1 MLGLLHENHFI
12 DKIRFEKYMSN
23 KLIYEKSPYLLQHA
37 QNPVDWYA
45 WGEEALQ
52 RAQQENKP
60 ILVSIGYST
69 CHWCHVMEH
78 ESFENADIA
87 AVMNENFIN
96 IKIDREERPDLDQIY
111 MEACQLISGS
121 GGWPLN
127 CFLLPDG
134 RPFFAGTYYPP
145 RPAYNRPS
153 WGQVLQ
159 NIARAFRDQPEVVE
173 DQAQRLMNLMKKSD
187 AQFIKNEWNKDF
199 TEGGASTQN
208 KEENLVKMAKNILQG
223 ADRKQGGFGRAPKFP
238 HAMTIQ
244 FLLTFYKSFETK
256 KEYEELRQDALQQA
270 CLALDKMILGGIY
283 DQLGGG
289 FARYSVDNEWLVP
302 HFEKMLY
309 DNALLIVAMADA
321 YKLTKKALYKET
333 IIETVNFVLWEMMS
347 PQFGFYSAF
356 DADSEGEEGKFYVW
370 SKTEIDENLG
380 AAAQLFSKFYGVT
393 EGGNFEGHN
402 ILFRKNTLTEFC
414 LENNLDENATRHTL
428 QLCKARLLEVRDE
441 RVPPSL
447 DDKMLTSWNALMISA
462 LVRAHEALGE
472 NDENGNSYIREELR
486 KPLKINDFKDIAILT
501 TEFALHHLFEDG
513 ELRHACKGS
522 ESYGIAFLEDYAYL
536 ATALIDVYQ
545 ISFDEKYLQKA
556 KDLTEKA
563 IVNFWDKT
571 DNLFFFTPEN
581 QKDVVLRKKDLYDN
595 ATPSANAMMLGN
607 LQRLSV
613 FFDNEN
619 YCNLAVKMYSAVAD
633 TVRKYPTSFSQWA
646 LSAVWQT
653 FGATE
658 IAIVGK
664 NANALVLDC
673 HKVFIKNKILMAAT
687 EGGQRWEKYPLLKG
701 RFIEGKTLI
710 YVCKNFACQS
720 PVEKVGLADL

>member
-1 MLGLLHENHFI
+1 MPN
-12 DKIRFEKYMSN
+12 R
-23 KLIYEKSPYLLQHA
+23 LIHEKSPYLLQHA

-45 WGEEALQ
+45 WGDEALQ
-52 RAQQENKP
+52 RAQRENKP

-96 IKIDREERPDLDQIY
+96 IKIDREERPDLDHIY

-159 NIARAFRDQPEVVE
+159 NIAQAFRRQPDVVE
-173 DQAQRLMNLMKKSD
+173 DQAKRLMNLIEKSD
-187 AQFIKNEWNKDF
+187 TELLKNQLNNQFSAENRTTENEEK
-199 TEGGASTQN
+199 
-208 KEENLVKMAKNILQG
+208 KLVNIAEKILLG
-223 ADRKQGGFGRAPKFP
+223 SDRKQGGFGRAPKFP

-244 FLLTFYKSFETK
+244 FLLAFYHSFKDK
-256 KEYEELRQDALQQA
+256 KEYDALRNDALQQA
-270 CLALDKMILGGIY
+270 CLALDKMIFGGIY

-289 FARYSVDNEWLVP
+289 FSRYSVDNEWLVP

-321 YKLTKKALYKET
+321 YKLTKKTLYKET
-333 IIETVNFVLWEMMS
+333 IVETINFVLWEMMS

-370 SKTEIDENLG
+370 SKAEIEANLG

-414 LENNLDENATRHTL
+414 LENNLDEKATYHTL
-428 QLCKARLLEVRDE
+428 QLCKERLLEVRDE

-447 DDKMLTSWNALMISA
+447 DDKILTAWNGLMISA

-472 NDENGNSYIREELR
+472 HDENGNSYIREELR
-486 KPLKINDFKDIAILT
+486 NPLKINDFKDV
-501 TEFALHHLFEDG
+501 ALLSMEAALYQFFEGD

-522 ESYGIAFLEDYAYL
+522 ESYGTAFLEDYAYL
-536 ATALIDVYQ
+536 TAALIDVYQ

-556 KDLTEKA
+556 KELTEKV
-563 IVNFWDKT
+563 IVNFWDKR

-581 QKDVVLRKKDLYDN
+581 QKDVVLRKKDFYDN
-595 ATPSANAMMLGN
+595 ATPSANAVMLGN

-619 YCNLAVKMYSAVAD
+619 YRHLAEKMYATIANTLV
-633 TVRKYPTSFSQWA
+633 KYPISFSQWA
-646 LSAVWQT
+646 LGAIWQT

-664 NANALVLDC
+664 NANVLALDC
-673 HKVFIKNKILMAAT
+673 QKLFIKNKILMAAT
-687 EGGQRWEKYPLLKG
+687 EGGQQLEKYALLKG
-701 RFIEGKTLI
+701 RFVEDKTLI

-720 PVEKVGLADL
+720 PVEAIALADL

>member
-1 MLGLLHENHFI
+1 
-12 DKIRFEKYMSN
+12 MSN
-23 KLIYEKSPYLLQHA
+23 RLIHEKSPYLLQHA

-45 WGEEALQ
+45 WGDDALQ

-78 ESFENADIA
+78 ESFENNDIA

-111 MEACQLISGS
+111 MEACQLLSGS

-159 NIARAFRDQPEVVE
+159 NIAHVFRKQPHVAE
-173 DQAQRLMNLMKKSD
+173 DQAQRLMNLMEKSD
-187 AQFIKNEWNKDF
+187 TQFIKNEWNSEF
-199 TEGGASTQN
+199 TEGV
-208 KEENLVKMAKNILQG
+208 KFDEKYLVTMAKNILQG
-223 ADRKQGGFGRAPKFP
+223 TDRKFGGFGAAPKFP

-244 FLLTFYKSFETK
+244 FLLHFYKSFESK
-256 KEYEELRQDALQQA
+256 KEFEALRQDALEQA

-289 FARYSVDNEWLVP
+289 FARYSVDNKWLVP

-309 DNALLIVAMADA
+309 DNALLIMAMADA
-321 YKLTKKALYKET
+321 YKLTKKTLYKET
-333 IIETVNFVLWEMMS
+333 IIETVNFLLWEMMS

-370 SKTEIDENLG
+370 SKAEIDENLG
-380 AAAQLFSKFYGVT
+380 VAASLFSKFYGVT
-393 EGGNFEGHN
+393 EGGNFEGQN
-402 ILFRKNTLTEFC
+402 ILFRKDTFTEFC
-414 LENNLDENATRHTL
+414 LENNLDEKATYHTL
-428 QLCKARLLEVRDE
+428 QLCKERLLDLRDE

-472 NDENGNSYIREELR
+472 TDEFGNSYIREELR
-486 KPLKINDFKDIAILT
+486 NPLKINDFRDVALLT
-501 TEFALHHLFEDG
+501 TDFALHQLFEGD
-513 ELRHACKGS
+513 ELRHVCKGS
-522 ESYGIAFLEDYAYL
+522 ECYGTAFLEDYAYL
-536 ATALIDVYQ
+536 TTALIDVYQ
-545 ISFDEKYLQKA
+545 ICFNEKYLQKA
-556 KDLTEKA
+556 KYLTEKA

-571 DNLFFFTPEN
+571 DNLFFFTEEN

-613 FFDNEN
+613 FFDVEN
-619 YCNLAVKMYSAVAD
+619 YRNLAAKMLGAVID

-646 LSAVWQT
+646 LGAIWET

-658 IAIVGK
+658 IAILGK
-664 NANALVLDC
+664 NADALVLDC
-673 HKVFIKNKILMAAT
+673 HQIFIRNKILMAAT
-687 EGGQRWEKYPLLKG
+687 EGGQQLEKYPLLKG
-701 RFIEGKTLI
+701 RFVKDKTLI

-720 PVEKVGLADL
+720 PVENIVLADL